1 MEMVHLVDQ
10 VAAAQQNIVL
20 VLVLLGHR
28 DKETLVQ
35 MEVLMLVLVVV
46 VEGPALKVW
55 QQLVRLVEMAVRG

>member
-20 VLVLLGHR
+20 VLVLLGYL

-46 VEGPALKVW
+46 VEGPALEVW